1 MAPDSCSNPDETAG
15 KVFYNHRMSFGFYKW
30 RQCFLGWFVSV
41 MLVSLMVTSVT
52 ANQQDLTTDALK
64 ILKSKCGNCH
74 SADNQKA
81 ELDLSSVEAI
91 LQGGE
96 SGAIVAKNYE
106 ESLLWE
112 MISNELMPPEEEPQL
127 TAEERGLLKRW
138 LEQSSFS
145 ATQPKAI
152 SQWNVLPILQ
162 LRCVICHG
170 KTVAEAGLDLR
181 SHASILKGGKSGPA
195 IVAGRPAESL
205 LLRRIHAG
213 EMPPKRRIV
222 EASIKVITET
232 EVQLLEKWI
241 AAGAPNDAAV
251 IDAPGNGPDPLVTDE
266 ERNFWAFQTPKK
278 SSLPEVKNRTWSQNP
293 IDQLILEG
301 IERAGLTP
309 APAASKAVLLRRVYF
324 DLLGIPPTSAQLQ
337 EFLDDESPAAYER
350 LIERV
355 LASPYYGERWGGLW
369 LDLAGYS
376 DSEGIQESD
385 PVRPSNYLYRDYVI
399 RSFNS
404 DKPYSRFIKEQLAGD
419 DLADYTD
426 PAHISSEVMDNLIA
440 TGFLRQSSDG
450 TFSNITGFVPD
461 RNRYIGSSIEVY
473 TSAILGLTLKCAKCH
488 SHKFD
493 PIPQR
498 DYYRLLAVFKGA
510 LDENAWMSPLQ
521 DRGVTALKPMRLLSV
536 VETAERESIEA
547 HNTRITQAVAE
558 LTRQRSELE
567 LATITQLQEAE
578 FKKLPQEIR
587 EDVRTALNAA
597 KEKRTKVQV
606 YLVEKFEKQI
616 RFDVGRAED
625 VDAEFKKQRA
635 QQTAA
640 IEAKKKERRAITP
653 IRALWDR
660 GDPSPTYILTR
671 GDYQTPG
678 RRVGPGVPSVL
689 TDGESAFVAKRP
701 FENSPSTGRRLALAE
716 WTTDKS
722 HPLTARVM
730 VNRIWKSHFQHG
742 IVKTLDNFGVNG
754 TKPTHP
760 ELLDWLAV
768 EFMESGWSI
777 KHIHR
782 LILTSATYRQSSL
795 ITEQHELRDP
805 ENKWLSRMPMRR
817 MDAEMLRDSLISLA
831 GVRRDHQFGPADPVA
846 SRADGLVTSSPI
858 NNTWRR
864 SVYVLHRRTQMP
876 TLLTSFDRP
885 RMSPNCVER
894 TESTVA
900 PQALH
905 LMNNQQV
912 KIWATQFADQIM
924 SIHPDDPEAQVRLVY
939 TQALSRQPG
948 EDELRLTLETMH
960 RMAEIFKAESP
971 ESDVNRSVIRNVC
984 HALLNSAAFIYV
996 D

>member
-1 MAPDSCSNPDETAG
+1 M
-15 KVFYNHRMSFGFYKW
+15 RFGFYIW
-30 RQCFLGWFVSV
+30 RQCFPGWIVSV
-41 MLVSLMVTSVT
+41 LLVSLMTPSVN
-52 ANQQDLTTDALK
+52 ADQQDLTTDALK

-74 SADNQKA
+74 SADNRKA

-91 LQGGE
+91 LKGGE
-96 SGAIVAKNYE
+96 SGAIMAKNYE

-127 TAEERGLLKRW
+127 TAEERDLLKRW
-138 LEQSSFS
+138 LEQSKFS
-145 ATQPKAI
+145 ATPPKAI
-152 SQWNVLPILQ
+152 SQWDVLPVLQ

-195 IVAGRPAESL
+195 IVAGRPEESL
-205 LLRRIHAG
+205 LLQRIHAG

-232 EVQLLEKWI
+232 EVQLLEQWI
-241 AAGAPNDAAV
+241 AAGAPNDEAV
-251 IDAPGNGPDPLVTDE
+251 IDAPGNGPDTLVTDE
-266 ERNFWAFQTPKK
+266 ERSFWAFQTPKK
-278 SSLPEVKNRTWSQNP
+278 SPLPQVEDQTWSQNA
-293 IDQLILEG
+293 IDLLILQG

-309 APAASKAVLLRRVYF
+309 SPAASKAVLLRRVYF

-337 EFLDDESPAAYER
+337 EFLNDESPAAYER

-404 DKPYSRFIKEQLAGD
+404 DKPYSRFLKEQLAGD

-426 PAHISSEVMDNLIA
+426 PAHVSREVMDNLVA

-510 LDENAWMSPLQ
+510 LDENAWMSPLK

-536 VETAERESIEA
+536 AETKERESIEA
-547 HNTRITQAVAE
+547 HNAAIARDVAE
-558 LTRQRSELE
+558 LTRQRSEFE
-567 LATITQLQEAE
+567 VATITKLQEAE
-578 FKKLPQEIR
+578 FKKLPAEIR
-587 EDVRTALNAA
+587 DDVRTALNET
-597 KEKRTKVQV
+597 KEKRTKVQA

-616 RFDVGRAED
+616 RVDIGRAEEL
-625 VDAEFKKQRA
+625 DADFKMQRA

-640 IEAKKKERRAITP
+640 IDAKRKEQRAITP

-660 GDPSPTYILTR
+660 GDPSPTYILSR
-671 GDYQTPG
+671 GDYQAPG
-678 RRVGPGVPSVL
+678 RQVGPGVPSVL
-689 TDGESAFVAKRP
+689 TDGKTEFVAKRP

-716 WTTDKS
+716 WTTAKS

-768 EFMESGWSI
+768 EFMESGWSV

-795 ITEQHELRDP
+795 VTEQHELKDP

-846 SRADGLVTSSPI
+846 SRADGLVTSSPV
-858 NNTWRR
+858 NDTWRR
-864 SVYVLHRRTQMP
+864 SIYVLHRRSQMP

-912 KIWATQFADQIM
+912 KMWATQFADQII
-924 SIHPDDPEAQVRLVY
+924 SIQPDSREAQVRLVY
-939 TQALSRQPG
+939 TQALSRQP
-948 EDELRLTLETMH
+948 EEEELRLTLESMQ
-960 RMAEIFKAESP
+960 RMAEILKVESP
-971 ESDVNRSVIRNVC
+971 ESDVERSVLRNVC